1 MSSSAPARSVSQDRE
16 DGERSVRDRGG
27 AGSRLG
33 LDPERLE
40 HVSHGRQRSGALA
53 QQVVRPRRE
62 AARDLPGDGEDVT
75 AELEREIGRDQ
86 GSGPLACLDD
96 HRRQREAGDDPVAGW
111 EPPGC
116 RLDPGRILGDD
127 CARRDDPPGQ
137 LRVAARIV
145 PVDPASEHSHRPS
158 AALQGASV
166 SLAVDASRE
175 PAHDDEPSRRQLAG
189 ERPRH
194 LGAVRGARA
203 GADDGDSGLR
213 QRRGLPADEERRRR
227 IVQLREQGRIAGLAP
242 GNRPN
247 RVHVHEPSSVGDR

>member
-1 MSSSAPARSVSQDRE
+1 MSSSAPHAPSPRIERTASAASDTE
-16 DGERSVRDRGG
+16 DG

-40 HVSHGRQRSGALA
+40 HVSHGRQGSGALA
-53 QQVVRPRRE
+53 QQVVRARRE
-62 AARDLPGDGEDVT
+62 TARDLPGDGEDV
-75 AELEREIGRDQ
+75 APELEREIGRDQ
-86 GSGPLACLDD
+86 GTGPLARLHD
-96 HRRQREAGDDPVAGW
+96 HRRQREGGDDPVTSR

-137 LRVAARIV
+137 LRVAARVV

-166 SLAVDASRE
+166 SLAVHASRQ
-175 PAHDDEPSRRQLAG
+175 PAHDDEPGRRQLAG

-203 GADDGDSGLR
+203 RADDGDSGLR
-213 QRRGLPADEERRRR
+213 QRAAVPADEEVRRR

-242 GNRPN
+242 GNSPN
-247 RVHVHEPSSVGDR
+247 RVHAHEPSSVGDR